1 MGVFKLAH
9 RHTHTYGDKYCMQQS
24 LQHEGSELYMSGD
37 VLTGLSQRWMYEQH
51 QQENLDPTSL
61 LETSDT

>member
-1 MGVFKLAH
+1 
-9 RHTHTYGDKYCMQQS
+9 MQQS